1 MALLDFSIKLTL
13 KLQQPLIDMDRMED
27 WIVYVYL
34 AKTAGEAVHDLHK
47 MTQAAF
53 TLTAVLRVPFAV

>member
-13 KLQQPLIDMDRMED
+13 KLQQPLTDMDRMED

-47 MTQAAF
+47 MT
-53 TLTAVLRVPFAV
+53 